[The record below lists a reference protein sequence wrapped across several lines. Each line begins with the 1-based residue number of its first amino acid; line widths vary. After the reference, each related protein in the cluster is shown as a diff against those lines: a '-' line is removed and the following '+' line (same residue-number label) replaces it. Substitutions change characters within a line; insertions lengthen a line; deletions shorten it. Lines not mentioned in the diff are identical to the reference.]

1 MWAAP
6 LSDCAVGGGATA
18 AAPTPIVR
26 HEMPGSVPC
35 TSVGLLL
42 GDAVVAA
49 FANGVIRIFS
59 SRGARSLA
67 IEVVAHAVAVT
78 AITTHATAPT
88 FASVGDDGVVNVWT
102 LPELLVRRSGGAGS
116 GAGGVGVGPLVLGM
130 TARSASL
137 HCGVAFFS
145 PPSVTKGDVL
155 VTAAYDA
162 KSLLC
167 FKEL

>member
-1 MWAAP
+1 
-6 LSDCAVGGGATA
+6 
-18 AAPTPIVR
+18 
-26 HEMPGSVPC
+26 MPGGVPC

-42 GDAVVAA
+42 GDAVIAA
-49 FANGVIRIFS
+49 FANGAIRIFS
-59 SRGARSLA
+59 TRGARSLA
-67 IEVVAHAVAVT
+67 VEVVAHAVAVT
-78 AITTHATAPT
+78 AVSAHASAPT

-102 LPELLVRRSGGAGS
+102 LPELLARRSGGAGS
-116 GAGGVGVGPLVLGM
+116 GAGGAGVGPLVLGM

-145 PPSVTKGDVL
+145 PPSATKGDVL

-162 KSLLC
+162 RALLC